1 METAIA
7 KKGFLKNPFRK
18 SGEKYLMV
26 FVVSFLIMAASVLP
40 RVIANGGVFTYY
52 GDFNSQQIMFYQH
65 SHDMVQAGNFGW
77 DWGTDLGS
85 SFIGSYSFYLL
96 GSPFFWLTTLF
107 PSSFVPY
114 MIPWLLALKTAVASV
129 FAYAF
134 IRRFVNDTSACF
146 MGALLYGCSG
156 FQIYNVFF
164 NHFHDATAFFPILLI
179 GFEKLVQENKKG
191 AFALAVA
198 INALISYFFFIGECV
213 FLVIY
218 FFLRCTDKEFRITFK
233 KFAFL
238 IFEAVLGV
246 AMGAVLFLPACMDI
260 LGNPRV
266 TERLWGMDM
275 AVYGENMRLH
285 RIFQAFFML
294 NDMPARINIF
304 ASDRARWA
312 SMAGYLPMFSMAG
325 VIAFMRTRRKHWLTR
340 AIYVFMIIAC
350 VPILN
355 SSFML
360 FNASYYCRWFYMPIL
375 LMCLMT
381 SKVIGENHEDLKK
394 GFWLVLGV
402 VAAMLAVGL
411 LPSEENGKI
420 VFGKIAKY
428 PEFYYL
434 QFFVMII
441 MMAMLAFLIY
451 FIGHKG
457 VKDGLAK
464 LKLNYKRAACIMT
477 ALACGICMFSCVVY
491 GSIQTEDPKDYIS
504 RGINGKDNIDMDK
517 LEQNSSY
524 YNPDNNF
531 YRIDTSS
538 DVDNWCMFW
547 GLSSMR
553 CFNSV
558 VNTSIMDFYI
568 NLGQTRDVASRMEP
582 HLYPLRGLLSVK
594 YYFDE
599 RTLKDGESPES
610 PGELVGFKFV
620 GRQNGFRVY
629 ENEYYI
635 PMGFAFDHY
644 CKKDDIDSKGD
655 LNKVQMLTKALV
667 LDTAT
672 AVKYKD
678 YVKYYG
684 FLPSDLTDSAYLR
697 NCEDRRA
704 ECCDKFSYDTNGF
717 NAHISL
723 GQKKLVFFSVPYD
736 KGWKA
741 QVNGSDVEII
751 KADFGLMAIPCEAG
765 ESNITFTYSMP
776 YLKTGLILTGSGI
789 LVWTGYVVF
798 FKKKEKPVPEA
809 ADDDNDNDDNDDD
822 DIDEIDE
829 NEQAPDESEEI
840 IDEEENAGIAA
851 ESEEEDVLEG
861 KKDNL

>member
-1 METAIA
+1 
-7 KKGFLKNPFRK
+7 
-18 SGEKYLMV
+18 
-26 FVVSFLIMAASVLP
+26 
-40 RVIANGGVFTYY
+40 
-52 GDFNSQQIMFYQH
+52 
-65 SHDMVQAGNFGW
+65 
-77 DWGTDLGS
+77 
-85 SFIGSYSFYLL
+85 
-96 GSPFFWLTTLF
+96 
-107 PSSFVPY
+107 
-114 MIPWLLALKTAVASV
+114 
-129 FAYAF
+129 
-134 IRRFVNDTSACF
+134 
-146 MGALLYGCSG
+146 
-156 FQIYNVFF
+156 
-164 NHFHDATAFFPILLI
+164 
-179 GFEKLVQENKKG
+179 
-191 AFALAVA
+191 
-198 INALISYFFFIGECV
+198 
-213 FLVIY
+213 
-218 FFLRCTDKEFRITFK
+218 
-233 KFAFL
+233 
-238 IFEAVLGV
+238 
-246 AMGAVLFLPACMDI
+246 
-260 LGNPRV
+260 
-266 TERLWGMDM
+266 
-275 AVYGENMRLH
+275 
-285 RIFQAFFML
+285 
-294 NDMPARINIF
+294 
-304 ASDRARWA
+304 
-312 SMAGYLPMFSMAG
+312 MAGYLPMFSMAG

-381 SKVIGENHEDLKK
+381 SKVIAENKDDLKK

-411 LPSEENGKI
+411 LPSEENDKI

-457 VKDGLAK
+457 VEDGLAK
-464 LKLNYKRAACIMT
+464 LHLNYKRAACIMT
-477 ALACGICMFSCVVY
+477 SIACGVCMFSCVVF
-491 GSIQTEDPKDYIS
+491 GSLQTEDPKDYIS

-517 LEQNSSY
+517 LEENSTY

-531 YRIDTSS
+531 YRIDTSP

-558 VNTSIMDFYI
+558 VSTSIMDFYI

-582 HLYPLRGLLSVK
+582 SLYPLRGLLSVK

-610 PGELVGFKFV
+610 AGDLVGFKFV

-635 PMGFAFDHY
+635 PMGFAFDRY
-644 CKKDDIDSKGD
+644 CKKEDINGKGD
-655 LNKVQMLTKALV
+655 LGKVQMLTKALV
-667 LDTAT
+667 LDTDT

-684 FLPSDLTDSAYLR
+684 FLPSDLTEAEYLK
-697 NCEDRRA
+697 NCQDRRA
-704 ECCDKFSYDTNGF
+704 QSCDKFSCNTNGF
-717 NAHISL
+717 DAHISL

-765 ESNITFTYSMP
+765 ESNITFTYEMP
-776 YLKTGLILTGSGI
+776 YLRTGLYLTGAGI
-789 LVWTGYVVF
+789 LVWTSYVVYF
-798 FKKKEKPVPEA
+798 RRKEKPVPEKA
-809 ADDDNDNDDNDDD
+809 DDNDDD
-822 DIDEIDE
+822 NDSGEDDTDTGESDELTETE
-829 NEQAPDESEEI
+829 NNGET
-840 IDEEENAGIAA
+840 EENADPSA

-861 KKDNL
+861 KEDNL